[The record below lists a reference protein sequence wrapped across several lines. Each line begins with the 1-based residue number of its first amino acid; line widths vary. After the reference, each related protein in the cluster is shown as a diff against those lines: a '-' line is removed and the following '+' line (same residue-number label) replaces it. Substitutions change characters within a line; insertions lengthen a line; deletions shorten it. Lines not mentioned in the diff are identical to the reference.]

1 MIELKDITKTYL
13 KNGGMEVKVLQ
24 GVSLSIQKGEYVA
37 IMAPSGMGKSTLM
50 NIIGGLDRPSTG
62 EYRLDG
68 IAVDKMNDDELSAV
82 RNKKIGFVFQQFHL
96 LPRTTALENVQ
107 LPLIYSA
114 EETDMNDLAKTALE
128 EVGLGDRVNHVP
140 SELSG
145 GQQQRVAIA
154 RSLVNDPSILLAD
167 EPTGNLDTAS
177 SAEVMAIFDK
187 LHKDGRTIVMVTHS
201 DEIAERA
208 SRIIRMRDGKIVKD
222 EKKGE

>member
-1 MIELKDITKTYL
+1 
-13 KNGGMEVKVLQ
+13 
-24 GVSLSIQKGEYVA
+24 
-37 IMAPSGMGKSTLM
+37 
-50 NIIGGLDRPSTG
+50 
-62 EYRLDG
+62 
-68 IAVDKMNDDELSAV
+68 
-82 RNKKIGFVFQQFHL
+82 
-96 LPRTTALENVQ
+96 
-107 LPLIYSA
+107 
-114 EETDMNDLAKTALE
+114 
-128 EVGLGDRVNHVP
+128 
-140 SELSG
+140 
-145 GQQQRVAIA
+145 VAIA